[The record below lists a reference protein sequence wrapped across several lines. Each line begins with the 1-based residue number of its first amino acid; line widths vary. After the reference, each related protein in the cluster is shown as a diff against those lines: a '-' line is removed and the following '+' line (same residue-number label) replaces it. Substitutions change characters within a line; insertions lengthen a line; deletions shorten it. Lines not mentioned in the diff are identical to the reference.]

1 MNQKKVI
8 DKDLGAPEKGL
19 PSPTAFPKS
28 DLVIYDGRCNFCSAQ
43 VKNLY
48 RLDGKNRLAFISLHD
63 PFVTQRFSDLTHQ
76 QLMEQIFLIPNR
88 NGDYSDRRLGG
99 AVAIK
104 YLTLRLPKLWIL
116 APLFHLPLTGGIQQW
131 AYRQIA
137 KRRYKIAGKSEGH
150 CDEQGTCDLHV
161 RD

>member
-1 MNQKKVI
+1 MVEKRVI
-8 DKDLGAPEKGL
+8 DKELAPSPRGL
-19 PSPTAFPKS
+19 PSPRSFPEA
-28 DLVIYDGRCNFCSAQ
+28 DLVIYDGSCNFCSSQ
-43 VKNLY
+43 VMNLA
-48 RLDGKNRLAFISLHD
+48 RLDGQHRLAFISLHD
-63 PFVTQRFSDLTHQ
+63 PFVTEQFTDLTHQ
-76 QLMEQIFLIPNR
+76 QLMEQMFLIPNR
-88 NGDYSDRRLGG
+88 DGAYSDRRLGG

-137 KRRYKIAGKSEGH
+137 KRRYKIAGKKEDP
-150 CDEQGTCDLHV
+150 CDDQGSCDLHF